1 MTGGKVL
8 LVEDDDSLRRVTQ
21 LHLEKSGFI
30 TSVTPNAE
38 QALDALKGSPYD
50 VLLTDLQLPG
60 MSGVDLLKRV
70 KAEYPETIVIVSTAF
85 GTVGSAVEAMKAG
98 AYDYVTKPLQ
108 HYRLND
114 LVRRAVDHRRLT
126 VEVGLLRECLEEK
139 YGFENMIGS
148 SARFGRTLNVAS
160 RATACDATV
169 LITGE
174 TGTGKEV
181 LARAIHFKSQRKHR
195 PIVTVNCGAI
205 PRDLLESEL
214 FGHVKGSF
222 TGALTHKQGRIE
234 AADGGTVF
242 LDEIGEMPGD
252 LQVRILRL
260 VQEREIDKVGS
271 TGPIRVDVRI
281 IAATHR
287 NLEAMVE
294 DGTFREDLYYR
305 LSVLPIEIPPLRDRP
320 SDIAEMVQYFFDKF
334 KRKHD
339 RPNVRLSPDVL
350 SAFTA
355 YRWPG
360 NIRQLENLLERV
372 ILLSDGIEIRM
383 NDLPEH
389 MRTCAT
395 DDELLRIELPERG
408 LDLEAV
414 EKELLLK
421 ALDKFGGNQ
430 TRAAAY
436 LNISR
441 KTFIHR
447 LDKIRGSEAGGSGY
461 SRPRGE
467 VSPSRHPR
475 VLESEGLTDPRS

>member
-1 MTGGKVL
+1 GI
-8 LVEDDDSLRRVTQ
+8 
-21 LHLEKSGFI
+21 SGI
-30 TSVTPNAE
+30 
-38 QALDALKGSPYD
+38 
-50 VLLTDLQLPG
+50 
-60 MSGVDLLKRV
+60 DLLKRV

-148 SARFGRTLNVAS
+148 SDRFARTLSVAS
-160 RATACDATV
+160 RAAACDATV

-242 LDEIGEMPGD
+242 LDEIGEMPAD

-260 VQEREIDKVGS
+260 FQESGVGKGGFTGPDKVS
-271 TGPIRVDVRI
+271 
-281 IAATHR
+281 
-287 NLEAMVE
+287 
-294 DGTFREDLYYR
+294 
-305 LSVLPIEIPPLRDRP
+305 
-320 SDIAEMVQYFFDKF
+320 
-334 KRKHD
+334 
-339 RPNVRLSPDVL
+339 
-350 SAFTA
+350 
-355 YRWPG
+355 
-360 NIRQLENLLERV
+360 
-372 ILLSDGIEIRM
+372 
-383 NDLPEH
+383 
-389 MRTCAT
+389 
-395 DDELLRIELPERG
+395 
-408 LDLEAV
+408 
-414 EKELLLK
+414 
-421 ALDKFGGNQ
+421 
-430 TRAAAY
+430 
-436 LNISR
+436 
-441 KTFIHR
+441 
-447 LDKIRGSEAGGSGY
+447 
-461 SRPRGE
+461 
-467 VSPSRHPR
+467 
-475 VLESEGLTDPRS
+475 

>member
-8 LVEDDDSLRRVTQ
+8 VVEDDDSLRRVTQ
-21 LHLEKSGFI
+21 LHLEKLGFI

-38 QALDALKGSPYD
+38 HALQALKDAPYD

-60 MSGVDLLKRV
+60 ASGIELLKQV
-70 KAEYPETIVIVSTAF
+70 KAEYPDTIVIVFTAY

-98 AYDYVTKPLQ
+98 AYDYVIKPLQ
-108 HYRLND
+108 HYRLNE
-114 LVRRAVDHRRLT
+114 LVRRAIDHRRLT
-126 VEVGLLRECLEEK
+126 LEVGLLRACLEEK

-148 SARFGRTLNVAS
+148 SARFRQTLGVAS
-160 RATACDATV
+160 RAASCDATV

-181 LARAIHFKSQRKHR
+181 LARAIHFKSQRRDR

-205 PRDLLESEL
+205 PKDLIESEL
-214 FGHVKGSF
+214 FGHMKGSF
-222 TGALTHKQGRIE
+222 TGALNHKEGRIE

-242 LDEIGEMPGD
+242 LDEIGEMPSD

-260 VQEREIDKVGS
+260 VQEHEIDKVGS
-271 TGPIRVDVRI
+271 TGPTKVDVRI

-294 DGTFREDLYYR
+294 DETFREDLYYR

-334 KRKHD
+334 KRKHA
-339 RPNVRLSPDVL
+339 RPNVRLSPDL
-350 SAFTA
+350 LPAFTA

-360 NIRQLENLLERV
+360 NIRQLENLIERL
-372 ILLSDGIEIRM
+372 ILLSDGLEIRM
-383 NDLPEH
+383 NDLPEQL
-389 MRTCAT
+389 RTCAV
-395 DDELLRIELPERG
+395 DDELLRIELPADG

-414 EKELLLK
+414 EKELLQK
-421 ALDKFGGNQ
+421 ALDKFSGNQ

-447 LDKIRGSEAGGSGY
+447 MSKFGGQKQVVPIAPAREAKSARAGSLDA
-461 SRPRGE
+461 
-467 VSPSRHPR
+467 
-475 VLESEGLTDPRS
+475 

>member
-38 QALDALKGSPYD
+38 QALDTLKDSPYD

-60 MSGVDLLKRV
+60 ISGIDLLKRV

-148 SARFGRTLNVAS
+148 SDRFARTLSVAS
-160 RATACDATV
+160 RAAACDATV

-242 LDEIGEMPGD
+242 LDEIGEMPAD

-271 TGPIRVDVRI
+271 TGPTKVDVRI

-305 LSVLPIEIPPLRDRP
+305 LSVIPVEIPPLRDRP
-320 SDIAEMVQYFFDKF
+320 SDIAEMVQYFFDSF
-334 KRKHD
+334 KRKHS
-339 RPNVRLSPDVL
+339 RPNLRLSPDL
-350 SAFTA
+350 LPAFTA

-360 NIRQLENLLERV
+360 NIRQLENLLERL

-383 NDLPEH
+383 NDLPEQL
-389 MRTCAT
+389 RTGVT
-395 DDELLRIELPERG
+395 DDELLRIELPEDG

-421 ALDKFGGNQ
+421 ALNKFGGNQ

-447 LDKIRGSEAGGSGY
+447 LDKIRGSEAS
-461 SRPRGE
+461 STVCPRRE
-467 VSPSRHPR
+467 AKSA
-475 VLESEGLTDPRS
+475 

>member
-38 QALDALKGSPYD
+38 QALDTLKDSPYD

-60 MSGVDLLKRV
+60 ISGIDLLKRV

-148 SARFGRTLNVAS
+148 SDRFARTLSVAS
-160 RATACDATV
+160 RAAACDATV

-242 LDEIGEMPGD
+242 LDEIGEMPAD

-271 TGPIRVDVRI
+271 TGPTKVDVRI

-305 LSVLPIEIPPLRDRP
+305 LSVIPVEIPPLRDRP
-320 SDIAEMVQYFFDKF
+320 SDIAEMVQYFFDSF
-334 KRKHD
+334 KRKHS
-339 RPNVRLSPDVL
+339 RPNLRLSPDL
-350 SAFTA
+350 LPAFTA

-360 NIRQLENLLERV
+360 NIRQLENLLERL

-383 NDLPEH
+383 NDLPEQL
-389 MRTCAT
+389 RTGVT
-395 DDELLRIELPERG
+395 DDELLRIELPEDG

-421 ALDKFGGNQ
+421 ALNKFGGNQ

-447 LDKIRGSEAGGSGY
+447 LDKIRGSEANSTVC
-461 SRPRGE
+461 PRRE
-467 VSPSRHPR
+467 AKSA
-475 VLESEGLTDPRS
+475 